1 MINRIKIHVWSEFQ
15 PIWIIFGHFIVTLR
29 PILGHFPLYIK
40 YGKIAIFYQTST
52 YIWVYKSRRVNFS
65 TLRTLIFARHLF
77 SRVHIFA
84 AYIFA
89 PEALGINF
97 RYVSIFAWW
106 LFSFFSPENPLE
118 VIFAPVYMLI
128 NIVRNLTCW
137 HSYILNGRHYFHVL
151 LFSRVLIFAFFLG
164 AKITTA
170 RKLMSLR

>member
-1 MINRIKIHVWSEFQ
+1 MHLVI
-15 PIWIIFGHFIVTLR
+15 G
-29 PILGHFPLYIK
+29 
-40 YGKIAIFYQTST
+40 
-52 YIWVYKSRRVNFS
+52 

-128 NIVRNLTCW
+128 NIVGNLTCW
-137 HSYILNGRHYFHVL
+137 P
-151 LFSRVLIFAFFLG
+151 A
-164 AKITTA
+164 
-170 RKLMSLR
+170 

>member
-1 MINRIKIHVWSEFQ
+1 MYYSTTSRASQF
-15 PIWIIFGHFIVTLR
+15 
-29 PILGHFPLYIK
+29 FPLSP
-40 YGKIAIFYQTST
+40 TLT
-52 YIWVYKSRRVNFS
+52 LN

-89 PEALGINF
+89 SEALGINF

-106 LFSFFSPENPLE
+106 LFSFFSPENTLE

-137 HSYILNGRHYFHVL
+137 HAYILNGRHYFHVL
-151 LFSRVLIFAFFLG
+151 LFSRVVIFVFFLG
-164 AKITTA
+164 EKITTA
-170 RKLMSLR
+170 RKCISLRYRESYWNN

>member
-1 MINRIKIHVWSEFQ
+1 MVSWSYGQ
-15 PIWIIFGHFIVTLR
+15 SNWIV
-29 PILGHFPLYIK
+29 
-40 YGKIAIFYQTST
+40 
-52 YIWVYKSRRVNFS
+52 

-106 LFSFFSPENPLE
+106 LFSLFSLENPLE

-128 NIVRNLTCW
+128 NIVRNLICW
-137 HSYILNGRHYFHVL
+137 YAYILNGRHYFRVL
-151 LFSRVLIFAFFLG
+151 LFSRVVIFAFFLG

-170 RKLMSLR
+170 QKLMSLRYTKFFLYFWLTRYQYLASTILSYS

>member
-1 MINRIKIHVWSEFQ
+1 MHKLTAFLKQ
-15 PIWIIFGHFIVTLR
+15 FITPTV
-29 PILGHFPLYIK
+29 PLNNLY
-40 YGKIAIFYQTST
+40 
-52 YIWVYKSRRVNFS
+52 

-137 HSYILNGRHYFHVL
+137 HAYILNGRHYFHVL
-151 LFSRVLIFAFFLG
+151 LFSRVVIFAFFLG

-170 RKLMSLR
+170 RKLMSLRYWIF

>member
-1 MINRIKIHVWSEFQ
+1 MSVCMSVPLPQWS
-15 PIWIIFGHFIVTLR
+15 R
-29 PILGHFPLYIK
+29 ALYLH
-40 YGKIAIFYQTST
+40 
-52 YIWVYKSRRVNFS
+52 

-89 PEALGINF
+89 SEALGINF

-137 HSYILNGRHYFHVL
+137 HAYIHTKWAS
-151 LFSRVLIFAFFLG
+151 LFSRVVFFAGGNFRIFSRRENYNS
-164 AKITTA
+164 AKINVLKVLGISNYWTIEYLKRINFSTVLILVLCSGT
-170 RKLMSLR
+170 KIGTVFKINPV

>member
-1 MINRIKIHVWSEFQ
+1 MCSFLLFYLCYKDLRALFHKIHY
-15 PIWIIFGHFIVTLR
+15 FGS
-29 PILGHFPLYIK
+29 ILSDKVLY
-40 YGKIAIFYQTST
+40 
-52 YIWVYKSRRVNFS
+52 

-84 AYIFA
+84 AYIFV

-137 HSYILNGRHYFHVL
+137 HAYILNGRHYFHVL
-151 LFSRVLIFAFFLG
+151 LFSRVVIFAFFLG

-170 RKLMSLR
+170 RKLMPLRYITICLCFAKP

>member
-1 MINRIKIHVWSEFQ
+1 MAL
-15 PIWIIFGHFIVTLR
+15 PTL
-29 PILGHFPLYIK
+29 
-40 YGKIAIFYQTST
+40 SC
-52 YIWVYKSRRVNFS
+52 

-128 NIVRNLTCW
+128 NSQKFDMLACIHTKW
-137 HSYILNGRHYFHVL
+137 AS
-151 LFSRVLIFAFFLG
+151 LFSRVVIFAGGNFRIFSRRENYNS
-164 AKITTA
+164 AKINVLKVCMICISSTY
-170 RKLMSLR
+170 KVQCYNIINK

>member
-1 MINRIKIHVWSEFQ
+1 MILAMFHYL
-15 PIWIIFGHFIVTLR
+15 H
-29 PILGHFPLYIK
+29 
-40 YGKIAIFYQTST
+40 
-52 YIWVYKSRRVNFS
+52 

-137 HSYILNGRHYFHVL
+137 HAYILNGRHYFHVL
-151 LFSRVLIFAFFLG
+151 LFSRVVIFAFFLG

-170 RKLMSLR
+170 RKLMSLRYQNLNLPLFAIFLLDLDIVLESFHLKTGSSIKQISNLMILW

>member
-1 MINRIKIHVWSEFQ
+1 ME
-15 PIWIIFGHFIVTLR
+15 
-29 PILGHFPLYIK
+29 
-40 YGKIAIFYQTST
+40 IA
-52 YIWVYKSRRVNFS
+52 

-137 HSYILNGRHYFHVL
+137 HAYILNGRHYFHVL
-151 LFSRVLIFAFFLG
+151 LFSRVVIFAFFLG

-170 RKLMSLR
+170 RKLMSLRYTQQSLCFGMKMKDSNWQQ

>member
-1 MINRIKIHVWSEFQ
+1 M
-15 PIWIIFGHFIVTLR
+15 
-29 PILGHFPLYIK
+29 
-40 YGKIAIFYQTST
+40 
-52 YIWVYKSRRVNFS
+52 
-65 TLRTLIFARHLF
+65 
-77 SRVHIFA
+77 HIFA

-137 HSYILNGRHYFHVL
+137 HAYILNGRHYFHVL
-151 LFSRVLIFAFFLG
+151 LFSRVVIFAFFLG

-170 RKLMSLR
+170 RKLMSLRYTQQSLCFGMKMKDSNWQQ